1 MRVAILPTGRMEWN
15 ALPLA
20 LARLFPGHEFYS
32 LPSRR
37 EIDSHP
43 HDFPLPSFTSTRLVK
58 GASSASAARLVQRA
72 AREALGDR
80 TGAVEPAD
88 MVVIVDDLE
97 LANLD
102 QPDVVV
108 DVFRIAACAHI
119 DKLAKTESIR
129 VHGRTQTALRERVSL
144 HIVKPMIEGWLF
156 ADARG
161 PNNAG
166 VPDSRAVYPR
176 VHQDPEAFE
185 VTDPEYVADT
195 GASCRTWLEL
205 PERRRARH
213 RPAWLGAQRHLH
225 PKAYLAWLCR
235 DQQQKSCSNYSET
248 VGGARALATINWA
261 GLFGEASSARFAR
274 ALIQDIADRLEE
286 PDPFPGEVAPCTGL
300 STARLEPVL
309 RNL

>member
-20 LARLFPGHEFYS
+20 LARLFPDHEFYS
-32 LPSRR
+32 LPSQR

-43 HDFPLPSFTSTRLVK
+43 LDFPLPSFTSTRLRT
-58 GASSASAARLVQRA
+58 GTPSAPAARLVQRA

-80 TGAVEPAD
+80 TGARDAAD

-102 QPDVVV
+102 QPDVVA
-108 DVFRIAACAHI
+108 DVFRVATFNHL
-119 DKLAKTESIR
+119 DKLAGTESAR
-129 VHGRTQTALRERVSL
+129 VHGRTQSALRERVSL
-144 HIVKPMIEGWLF
+144 HLIKPMIEAWLF

-161 PNNAG
+161 PANAG
-166 VPDSRAVYPR
+166 VPDSRVVHPR
-176 VHQDPEAFE
+176 AHQDPEEFE
-185 VTDPEYVADT
+185 VGDPEYAADT
-195 GASCRTWLEL
+195 GTSCRTWLEL
-205 PERRRARH
+205 PEHRRARH

-235 DQQQKSCSNYSET
+235 DQQEKNCSNYSET
-248 VGGARALATINWA
+248 VGGARALSTINWT
-261 GLFGEASSARFAR
+261 GLLGEASSALFAR
-274 ALIQDIADRLEE
+274 ALTQDIADRLDE
-286 PDPFPGEVAPCTGL
+286 PDPFPGKVATCTAR
-300 STARLEPVL
+300 STARPQPVL